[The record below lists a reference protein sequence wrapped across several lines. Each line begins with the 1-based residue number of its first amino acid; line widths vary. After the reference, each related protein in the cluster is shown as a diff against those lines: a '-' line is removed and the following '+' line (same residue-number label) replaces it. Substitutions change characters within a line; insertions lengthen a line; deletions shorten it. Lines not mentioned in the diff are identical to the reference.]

1 MTREPEPLQALF
13 DSIANLPGIG
23 VRTARR
29 LAYHLLQHDRSG
41 AEYLA
46 INLQRALQT
55 LKLCHKC
62 NNFSCTD
69 ICDICASSK
78 RDASLLCV
86 VETPADLVRIEESHG
101 FNGLYFVL
109 MGRISPMSSKGAQG
123 LNFEHL
129 IERVKD
135 SDVREVI
142 IATNF
147 TAEGETTA
155 HFIKTF
161 LTEMGINTSRI
172 ARGVPSGSELEY
184 VDAATIAWALND
196 RKK

>member
-1 MTREPEPLQALF
+1 MTQEPEPLQALIE
-13 DSIANLPGIG
+13 SISGLPGIG

-29 LAYHLLQHDRSG
+29 LAYHMLQNDREG

-46 INLQRALQT
+46 HNIKSALIT
-55 LKLCHKC
+55 LKHCSKC
-62 NNFSCTD
+62 NNFSSSD
-69 ICDICASSK
+69 ICDICSSNK
-78 RDASLLCV
+78 RDLTTLCI
-86 VETPADLVRIEESHG
+86 VETPADLIRIEESHG
-101 FNGLYFVL
+101 YRGLYYVL
-109 MGRISPMSSKGAQG
+109 MGRITPMSPKGAQG

-129 IERVKD
+129 IERVKE
-135 SDVREVI
+135 SGIKEVI

-147 TAEGETTA
+147 TTEGETTA
-155 HFIKTF
+155 HFIKTLF
-161 LTEMGINTSRI
+161 SDLDIQTSRI